1 MAKRDRKT
9 RLRPL
14 QQTAQL
20 QTGGLPRA
28 TSSQPKAAPLGKSNE
43 AQMANALAQ
52 LAPSLTNFLGAKFKS
67 DKKEGIARGGASFLK
82 QSEEERKKTD
92 IAISAGTYE
101 NDPYWVEGYQRSWL
115 SNLSVS
121 YGLGVSDLLDKISK
135 TSTDEEFY
143 GAIDK
148 YEQDFLKLNGISL
161 YADHL
166 VSEEFTPRTTQYK
179 NALQQHWGAQRRQLQ
194 REQYESSF
202 VKNVENKIQDTDLTW
217 EQNPSFFSDYGI
229 DLTKP
234 NSLTDAV
241 RYVPEIRLQLKNWF
255 KGRSKGPNSRFKE
268 IRGDENLE
276 ELHKI
281 LSQEIAYINKIYKI
295 FPQDSFDKDGLV
307 VDINEKSPLGL
318 KPSEEFEI
326 ERLNKLKDMPEGTKK
341 LMGDPYELLRSF
353 ETVRELLR
361 TKATLNKQINDY
373 VGQTGDFS
381 KTNLLIANK
390 IDEMA
395 RNAEDPTYYDLIGF
409 IETKNGT
416 SWSTA
421 PDAMQIIRVG
431 KEWIANKQLTD
442 AENQH
447 KLDKRA
453 EEKLVKETYAA
464 VAPILQ
470 QAKKNELGVL
480 LEGNEK
486 ELVQAHI
493 RLLEGKGLFKEAKY
507 LNGYIKDYEPYE
519 QEELRAEF
527 EDDVRQ
533 NKISEEQI
541 KVKAPRLGYTGQ
553 DIDGML
559 KRRADSEYR
568 QNIFKRDSPA
578 QIALEQG
585 MKVVGGKPV
594 GFNKTFEEIFTS
606 FGNTPGA
613 QERAKKVVDYNM
625 EVHRY
630 ARERRAELLKDKDF
644 DQTKLLVTLTEDVAK
659 HAQALL
665 NDPRFKIDEA
675 EINKLSLFQ
684 RHPEIFYEEETVL
697 FGPNKHNFL
706 FESEKEYTKNKYLL
720 EKSIKENKFDLK
732 KAEDLDKFPIFKV
745 MYNLM
750 TADGID
756 ADGKD
761 YKRFRAKPNEAFNFI
776 ITNLDKYFDS
786 N

>member
-1 MAKRDRKT
+1 
-9 RLRPL
+9 
-14 QQTAQL
+14 
-20 QTGGLPRA
+20 
-28 TSSQPKAAPLGKSNE
+28 
-43 AQMANALAQ
+43 
-52 LAPSLTNFLGAKFKS
+52 
-67 DKKEGIARGGASFLK
+67 
-82 QSEEERKKTD
+82 
-92 IAISAGTYE
+92 
-101 NDPYWVEGYQRSWL
+101 
-115 SNLSVS
+115 
-121 YGLGVSDLLDKISK
+121 
-135 TSTDEEFY
+135 
-143 GAIDK
+143 
-148 YEQDFLKLNGISL
+148 
-161 YADHL
+161 
-166 VSEEFTPRTTQYK
+166 
-179 NALQQHWGAQRRQLQ
+179 
-194 REQYESSF
+194 
-202 VKNVENKIQDTDLTW
+202 
-217 EQNPSFFSDYGI
+217 
-229 DLTKP
+229 
-234 NSLTDAV
+234 
-241 RYVPEIRLQLKNWF
+241 
-255 KGRSKGPNSRFKE
+255 
-268 IRGDENLE
+268 
-276 ELHKI
+276 
-281 LSQEIAYINKIYKI
+281 
-295 FPQDSFDKDGLV
+295 
-307 VDINEKSPLGL
+307 
-318 KPSEEFEI
+318 
-326 ERLNKLKDMPEGTKK
+326 MPEGTKK

-373 VGQTGDFS
+373 VGQTGDYS

-416 SWSTA
+416 SWGTS

-442 AENQH
+442 ADNQH

-470 QAKKNELGVL
+470 QAQKNELGVL

-493 RLLEGKGLFKEAKY
+493 RLLERKGLFKEAKY
-507 LNGYIKDYEPYE
+507 LSGYIKEYEPYE

-568 QNIFKRDSPA
+568 QNIFKRNSTA

-613 QERAKKVVDYNM
+613 KKRALKVIDYNM

-630 ARERRAELLKDKDF
+630 ARERRAELLTDKNF

-659 HAQALL
+659 HAQTLL
-665 NDPRFKIDEA
+665 SDPRFKIDEA
-675 EINKLSLFQ
+675 EGIRLSLEQAHPSIFFEDQSSWYERGKELVFIFQ
-684 RHPEIFYEEETVL
+684 DIEQYVGNR
-697 FGPNKHNFL
+697 
-706 FESEKEYTKNKYLL
+706 YLL
-720 EKSIKENKFDLK
+720 EKEIKNNSFDLE
-732 KAEDLDKFPIFKV
+732 KAEESTQPIFRA
-745 MYNLM
+745 MFNLM
-750 TADGID
+750 TSSEIGGDGQS
-756 ADGKD
+756 
-761 YKRFRAKPNEAFNFI
+761 YSRFKGRPKAAFKFL
-776 ITNLDKYFDS
+776 TTELDKYFQS
-786 N
+786 ELN

>member
-121 YGLGVSDLLDKISK
+121 YGLGVSDLLDKIPK

-166 VSEEFTPRTTQYK
+166 VSEEFTPRTAQYK

-202 VKNVENKIQDTDLTW
+202 VKNVENNIIDTDLTW
-217 EQNPSFFSDYGI
+217 EQNSAFPEGLDV
-229 DLTKP
+229 TKP
-234 NSLTDAV
+234 DSLTDAI
-241 RYVPEIRLQLKNWF
+241 RYVPEIREILKKSHGF
-255 KGRSKGPNSRFKE
+255 KTNQFTIK
-268 IRGDENLE
+268 GDESLE
-276 ELHKI
+276 ELHRL
-281 LSQEIAYINKIYKI
+281 LSKEVYKI
-295 FPQDSFDKDGLV
+295 DRTYKLFKEGSFNKDGLI
-307 VDINEKSPLGL
+307 VDIDSKSPTPISAVDESNL
-318 KPSEEFEI
+318 
-326 ERLNKLKDMPEGTKK
+326 ERLKTKLRDMPEGTRKK
-341 LMGDPYELLRSF
+341 LGNPYELFRSF

-395 RNAEDPTYYDLIGF
+395 RNAEDPTYYDLIGL

-416 SWSTA
+416 SWGTS

-507 LNGYIKDYEPYE
+507 LSGYIKDFEPYE

-568 QNIFKRDSPA
+568 QNIFKRNSTA

-585 MKVVGGKPV
+585 MKIVGGKPV

-684 RHPEIFYEEETVL
+684 RHPEIFYEEETVI